1 MRRWFEEKTLLG
13 IPVTAVKKVA
23 IHSFSHLVIYPFTQN
38 KFLRYLLFTKHCLG
52 PEYTKV
58 IKVMIL
64 GTNILIDL
72 VEETMTHGVLREYNG
87 KVEIIGWE
95 IEQMY

>member
-1 MRRWFEEKTLLG
+1 
-13 IPVTAVKKVA
+13 
-23 IHSFSHLVIYPFTQN
+23 
-38 KFLRYLLFTKHCLG
+38 
-52 PEYTKV
+52 
-58 IKVMIL
+58 MIL